1 MARKRKNKSARVSV
15 QLVDEQE
22 IGYTMRRVDL
32 RLGSSHAL
40 TLRRVAESLGRR
52 GVKLGDGRVVSSP
65 ARAVMWILEEI
76 QRREGVST
84 NGEDDRRDHHGATGQ
99 LGL

>member
-1 MARKRKNKSARVSV
+1 MARKRKSKSARVSV
-15 QLVDEQE
+15 QLVDEHE

-32 RLGSSHAL
+32 RLASAHAL

-52 GVKLGDGRVVSSP
+52 GIKLDDGRVVSSP

-76 QRREGVST
+76 QRREGATS
-84 NGEDDRRDHHGATGQ
+84 NGEDDRRDYHSVTG
-99 LGL
+99 